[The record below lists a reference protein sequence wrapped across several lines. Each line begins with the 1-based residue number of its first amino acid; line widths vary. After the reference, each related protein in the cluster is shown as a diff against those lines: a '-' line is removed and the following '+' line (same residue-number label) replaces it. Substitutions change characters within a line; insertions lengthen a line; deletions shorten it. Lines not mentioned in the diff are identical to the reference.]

1 MTDIDDIREQQERSA
16 DTYATALK
24 IRELL
29 EQLEADWGEAAA
41 ERALSIVTGEE
52 T

>member
-16 DTYATALK
+16 DTYSTAIK

-29 EQLEADWGEAAA
+29 EQLETDWGEAAA
-41 ERALSIVTGEE
+41 ERALQLVTGEQ